1 MISRSE
7 AQRQKGDELRM
18 RAAGIDPTKVDE
30 QWAGE
35 VMSRRHKKEVKVD
48 EVQEKEKKEAAD
60 LAMDK
65 REVVHKRPEGRLK
78 WLHKALVLASKGR
91 VSMPTI
97 YDIVKSSQF
106 TSGMNSKVGL
116 QIKGMVLANLHLFK
130 KEQQKSLQHS
140 RLMSFSEDGSG
151 PKGGSDS
158 EESKRKRKRRRSSYS
173 SDDYSRSRSSS
184 YSRSRRKKK
193 SKKEQEEDSK
203 PKDKAKD
210 KEKVKEK
217 EKDKVKEKDKQ
228 EDQKDAK
235 KKAKKD
241 KAKDKSEADVDDE
254 KPKEKQKEKEK
265 TKDEDAG
272 KKKSKKDKL
281 KDPLMSHLF
290 MEQGMRRANFSVIA
304 NRVLAK
310 SVSHAVYRKR
320 GICCNTQI
328 RSDGNRVIW
337 FRSRL
342 KLRADLWS
350 SFRAS
355 PFPWVPAK
363 QILKPRAIEDS
374 QI

>member
-1 MISRSE
+1 MASFSSGVMISRSE

-48 EVQEKEKKEAAD
+48 EAQEKEKKEAAD

-130 KEQQKSLQHS
+130 KEQQKTLQNS
-140 RLMSFSEDGSG
+140 RLMSFSEDGSVPTG
-151 PKGGSDS
+151 NSDS

-184 YSRSRRKKK
+184 YSRNRKKKK
-193 SKKEQEEDSK
+193 SKKEHDEDSR
-203 PKDKAKD
+203 PKA
-210 KEKVKEK
+210 KEK
-217 EKDKVKEKDKQ
+217 EKDKEKAKEKDK
-228 EDQKDAK
+228 ERAKDK
-235 KKAKKD
+235 EKEKHEKKAKKQ
-241 KAKDKSEADVDDE
+241 KGKSDE
-254 KPKEKQKEKEK
+254 DPDGDRAKEKHKEKEK
-265 TKDEDAG
+265 TKDEDSG
-272 KKKSKKDKL
+272 KKKSKKDKS
-281 KDPLMSHLF
+281 KD
-290 MEQGMRRANFSVIA
+290 
-304 NRVLAK
+304 
-310 SVSHAVYRKR
+310 
-320 GICCNTQI
+320 
-328 RSDGNRVIW
+328 
-337 FRSRL
+337 
-342 KLRADLWS
+342 
-350 SFRAS
+350 
-355 PFPWVPAK
+355 
-363 QILKPRAIEDS
+363 
-374 QI
+374 

>member
-1 MISRSE
+1 MASFSSGVMISRSE

-130 KEQQKSLQHS
+130 KEQQKTLQHS
-140 RLMSFSEDGSG
+140 RLMSFSEDGSVPTG
-151 PKGGSDS
+151 NSDS

-184 YSRSRRKKK
+184 YSRNRKKKK
-193 SKKEQEEDSK
+193 SKKEHDEDSK
-203 PKDKAKD
+203 PKAKEKEKEKEKAKD
-210 KEKVKEK
+210 KEKDRAKDREK
-217 EKDKVKEKDKQ
+217 EKH
-228 EDQKDAK
+228 EDREKDAK
-235 KKAKKD
+235 KKAKKQ
-241 KAKDKSEADVDDE
+241 KGKSDE
-254 KPKEKQKEKEK
+254 EPDGDRAKEKHKDKEK
-265 TKDEDAG
+265 TKDEDSG
-272 KKKSKKDKL
+272 KKKSKKDKS
-281 KDPLMSHLF
+281 K
-290 MEQGMRRANFSVIA
+290 E
-304 NRVLAK
+304 
-310 SVSHAVYRKR
+310 
-320 GICCNTQI
+320 
-328 RSDGNRVIW
+328 
-337 FRSRL
+337 
-342 KLRADLWS
+342 
-350 SFRAS
+350 
-355 PFPWVPAK
+355 
-363 QILKPRAIEDS
+363 
-374 QI
+374 